1 MSGIALV
8 FLALV
13 CVIIAEIK
21 ELNDERND
29 ERVEKLKN
37 DIAMIDDAVERHSK
51 LTDLFGNRAAGE
63 IADIEKRRVE
73 ILVGRKLAEN
83 WQKS

>member
-1 MSGIALV
+1 MSGIVLV

-21 ELNDERND
+21 ELND